1 MGQDIGKP
9 TPKHLHINP
18 VSIWFCIH
26 FGLGTKALLVIDV
39 QNDFISGT
47 LAVQTSEGIVPTIN
61 NIRDKFDCASWLTR
75 FAIFTFCIASFH
87 FVSTFNIWLLGSRV
101 VEIEHI
107 RHRIWNRPRWWFHT
121 TGILMST
128 APLWKVQMLARWPW
142 RRWGNFA
149 SVMMR
154 TNVSQSVQPVYICS
168 FFSPFE
174 MLLRSAKECW
184 PVDAVHP
191 GEACISWLH
200 VHRLDPNKTMSIRR
214 LQLYS
219 CIRRVSDHIVV
230 VTRSMSM
237 VQIVAVNIRWAH
249 ML

>member
-18 VSIWFCIH
+18 VSIWFCII
-26 FGLGTKALLVIDV
+26 LVWEQRRFWSSTCRMTSFV
-39 QNDFISGT
+39 CT

-107 RHRIWNRPRWWFHT
+107 RHRIWNRPRWWFHM

-191 GEACISWLH
+191 GEACISCLH
-200 VHRLDPNKTMSIRR
+200 VHRLDPNKTMDIRR

-219 CIRRVSDHIVV
+219 CIRRVSNHI

-237 VQIVAVNIRWAH
+237 VQIVAVHIRWAH
-249 ML
+249 MI